1 MQGGITAATAVA
13 VIKPAS
19 WADGIEALDRPQ
31 KAQVALLAE
40 TLLPFPHSNEPRH
53 VGDPDQIKH
62 RLTHELPIRLVD
74 VDQDT
79 GLASSGSI
87 KTLIQSPHD
96 GGLQH
101 AQVTLDV
108 PGIGKWCLPRR
119 WRGAS
124 QLAVKAFG
132 HGLSIPVSWQMSV
145 MRAPSW
151 ISRIASKVLVAR
163 AQASTRQGTPH
174 DAVPHGMRG
183 SEKKGRWIGCGLIHD
198 PPPVM
203 RRSGPHGPRSPR
215 PRRGALRVRRA
226 IAATTTKY
234 RYAVRTG
241 AA

>member
-79 GLASSGSI
+79 GFASPGSI
-87 KTLIQSPHD
+87 KTFIQSPHD

-101 AQVTLDV
+101 AEITLDV

-132 HGLSIPVSWQMSV
+132 HGLFNPGQLADERNACPKLNQSN
-145 MRAPSW
+145 R
-151 ISRIASKVLVAR
+151 L
-163 AQASTRQGTPH
+163 
-174 DAVPHGMRG
+174 
-183 SEKKGRWIGCGLIHD
+183 EGL
-198 PPPVM
+198 
-203 RRSGPHGPRSPR
+203 GG
-215 PRRGALRVRRA
+215 
-226 IAATTTKY
+226 
-234 RYAVRTG
+234 TG
-241 AA
+241 AGLDPAGNPAQCRTAGDKGQRKKRALDRLWPHS